1 MESVDKSQRVVI
13 VDENPIIRRGLA
25 TLIGDRPGLS
35 LCGEAGDS
43 AEALRLVRDRR
54 PDLVIT
60 DLALRRGQGID
71 LIKRI
76 TSLNGKTKILV
87 YSMFN
92 EDLYAERALQAG
104 ANGYIGKRATPD
116 EIVTAVDRVLT
127 GKIFLSARITDRILS
142 RAVGHAH
149 AVEEDSI
156 GSLSDRELEVFTLIG
171 HGVRTRQIGELLSLS
186 VHTIQT
192 YREKIKQKLGCRS
205 GTEMTRRALQWVL
218 EGGPEGRA
226 VPTGRTGGGSKAS
239 PAARIRPPADLP
251 D

>member
-1 MESVDKSQRVVI
+1 MENEPRRARVVI
-13 VDENPIIRRGLA
+13 LDENPIIRTGLA
-25 TLIGDRPGLS
+25 SLIGDRLGLS
-35 LCGEAGDS
+35 VCGEAGGS
-43 AEALRLVRDRR
+43 ADALRLVGSRR

-60 DLALRRGQGID
+60 DLALRGGQGID

-76 TSLNGKTKILV
+76 AAQNGEARILV

-104 ANGYIGKRATPD
+104 ASGYIGKRSNPD
-116 EIVTAVDRVLT
+116 EIVLAIDRVLN

-142 RAVGHAH
+142 RAVGHSRV
-149 AVEEDSI
+149 VEKDSV

-171 HGVRTRQIGELLSLS
+171 HGVKTRQISELLNLS

-192 YREKIKQKLGCRS
+192 YREKIKQKLSCKS
-205 GTEMTRRALQWVL
+205 GVEMTRIAMQWVL
-218 EGGPEGRA
+218 EGGPEGRTA
-226 VPTGRTGGGSKAS
+226 PFDGARGGSKTS
-239 PAARIRPPADLP
+239 PAARIQSTADMA